1 VYELIKRGELSCSKV
16 GKQMRVSKTEVESYL
31 LRTMGGRRPQDKPFE
46 STQPAGSRTA
56 APPAQED
63 LLRGNELIVCGQD
76 VSLDI
81 LVSYLNSRYEGI
93 PIYRSHL
100 GSYNGIYALY
110 QGKVNVATAH
120 LWDGDEDTYNM
131 TYVRKM
137 MPGIPAVIIR
147 IGRRKA
153 GLYVREGNPNGLID
167 WSDLARPGLVL
178 ANREKGSGARVL
190 LDEKLRLMGVPGETI
205 AGYFS
210 EFKTHLAVA
219 SQVSAGL
226 ADAGIGSE
234 KGCQGLTGVTF
245 VPLQTE
251 CYDLIIRKSDIT
263 KPQFSAI
270 LEIATSEDYKRDI
283 QKAAGFDI
291 SQTGKFVGN

>member
-1 VYELIKRGELSCSKV
+1 
-16 GKQMRVSKTEVESYL
+16 M
-31 LRTMGGRRPQDKPFE
+31 
-46 STQPAGSRTA
+46 
-56 APPAQED
+56 
-63 LLRGNELIVCGQD
+63 LRGNELIVCGQD

-120 LWDGDEDTYNM
+120 LWDGDEDTYNV

-137 MPGIPAVIIR
+137 MPGIPAVIVR
-147 IGRRKA
+147 IGKRRA
-153 GLYVREGNPNGLID
+153 GLYVQEGNPKAIFN
-167 WSDLARPGLVL
+167 WKDLARQGIVL

-190 LDEKLRLMGVPGETI
+190 LDERLRLMGVSGENI
-205 AGYFS
+205 DGYS
-210 EFKTHLAVA
+210 NEYKTHLSVA

-226 ADAGIGSE
+226 ADVGVGSE
-234 KGCQGLTGVTF
+234 KGCQGLAGVAF
-245 VPLQTE
+245 IPLQTE
-251 CYDLIIRKSDIT
+251 CYDLIIRKSDIN

-270 LEIATSEDYKRDI
+270 IEIMSSEEYKRDI
-283 QKAAGFDI
+283 QKAAGFDV
-291 SQTGKFVGN
+291 SQTGKFIAD